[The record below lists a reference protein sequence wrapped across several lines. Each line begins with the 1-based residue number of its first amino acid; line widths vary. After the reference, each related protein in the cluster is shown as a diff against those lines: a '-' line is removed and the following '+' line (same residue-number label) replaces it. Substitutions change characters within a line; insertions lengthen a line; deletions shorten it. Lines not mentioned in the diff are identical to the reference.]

1 MEYALEA
8 VAIVISLI
16 SLFLAWR
23 AWDLAKGETLF
34 QLRLSLVTRA
44 EQARNAWH
52 GLNDDNQ
59 AHINGVRRSP
69 DMDPVRKQNLIT
81 WLEQHGE
88 FITNSLEDA
97 CAYADTTK
105 EKVGGYN
112 AAKCREGLLLLEP
125 GLEKLN
131 RLRGQ
136 MRVKCSGL
144 FQSES

>member
-8 VAIVISLI
+8 AAILISLL

-23 AWDLAKGETLF
+23 AWNLAKGETLF
-34 QLRLSLVTRA
+34 QLRLTLMNRA
-44 EQARNAWH
+44 EQARSAWH
-52 GLNDDNQ
+52 GLHDDNKD
-59 AHINGVRRSP
+59 HLNGVRRSP
-69 DMDPVRKQNLIT
+69 DIDPVRKQELLT

-88 FITNSLEDA
+88 FIANSLKDA
-97 CAYADTTK
+97 CAYADATK

-125 GLEKLN
+125 ELEKLN

-136 MRVKCSGL
+136 MRVKCSSL
-144 FQSES
+144 FQPES